1 MPIYKITTPTGTV
14 RVVEAAVQKSAL
26 NHVVKSD
33 YAIEPLSAVQL
44 AGLLREQPEIA
55 IEQVTATAKDES
67 QSDVEDNASGEGDDN
82 GEE

>member
-1 MPIYKITTPTGTV
+1 MPIYKITTPTGTT

-33 YAIEPLSAVQL
+33 YAIEPLSVVQL
-44 AGLLREQPEIA
+44 SHLIRENPDLV
-55 IEQVTATAKDES
+55 IEQTEAKTKDEAQADIEGTDS
-67 QSDVEDNASGEGDDN
+67 EGDDS

>member
-1 MPIYKITTPTGTV
+1 MPIYKITTPTGTT

-44 AGLLREQPEIA
+44 AGLLRENPELA
-55 IEQVTATAKDES
+55 IEQVAAAPKDEAQADIEGTDS
-67 QSDVEDNASGEGDDN
+67 EGDDN